1 MSAGDPRPSR
11 IDTALRSPG
20 EVINQDQERLAVL
33 VIDLVVAVNV
43 AAAVAFTTGEIIEI
57 KRRRC
62 GSRDDPL
69 GRVME
74 GTDSSIVPQY

>member
-1 MSAGDPRPSR
+1 MEGRPPEESLTPA
-11 IDTALRSPG
+11 D
-20 EVINQDQERLAVL
+20 
-33 VIDLVVAVNV
+33 V